1 MMRRC
6 PSKQALAKEDTTP
19 LLHRGDDDDDDA
31 PKTYY
36 QYCSHIDIL
45 FTLHMLS

>member
-19 LLHRGDDDDDDA
+19 LLHRGDDDDFDV
-31 PKTYY
+31 PKNNY
-36 QYCSHIDIL
+36 QHCSYFDIL
-45 FTLHMLS
+45 FTLHMHS